1 MVLMEWEA
9 LWKLYKDCSPFKAL
23 YRWHYWYIWL
33 LGALGIV
40 LSVGGGVVSIVLL
53 VRGVVSIWREFLWG
67 AILCVSLFWLTAW
80 LVSRMIDKSF
90 EREFAMLYTTYG
102 VKHSSG
108 LRWGYLYYVHFVD
121 RLAEHNYTRQDV
133 AKLRH
138 LAEMAE
144 RPQRPT
150 IQFADHPL
158 FWLLF
163 IVPCIRIMAARR

>member
-40 LSVGGGVVSIVLL
+40 LSVGG
-53 VRGVVSIWREFLWG
+53 GVVSIWREFLWG

-121 RLAEHNYTRQDV
+121 RLAEHNYTRQDGV
-133 AKLRH
+133 CSGCVRKPVIATIVQKSKPSR
-138 LAEMAE
+138 LAYCHTDRLVKSMDCA
-144 RPQRPT
+144 RG
-150 IQFADHPL
+150 FAGPFSDT
-158 FWLLF
+158 
-163 IVPCIRIMAARR
+163 C